1 VQNLE
6 TCALSR
12 RCASPGRIG
21 KFLDS
26 VGAANPPGALR
37 GGLEISAVKAPG
49 FDDRPKAMLEDIAIL
64 AGGVLPKDYNCPALD
79 KVMLGELIDLVTGIA
94 TGEQA
99 DKAKDILDRVYE
111 YLLLHYVRNE
121 TVG

>member
-1 VQNLE
+1 VHCRADAPARAVLE
-6 TCALSR
+6 NFWILLARRTPRGRCVAASRFRPSR
-12 RCASPGRIG
+12 RRASTT
-21 KFLDS
+21 
-26 VGAANPPGALR
+26 
-37 GGLEISAVKAPG
+37 AP
-49 FDDRPKAMLEDIAIL
+49 RLLEDIAIL

-111 YLLLHYVRNE
+111 YLLLHYVRKWSAPRK
-121 TVG
+121 